1 MPKKITYADMV
12 RARACERGLAIFRDT
27 FGDSVDVTEENALK
41 LVAANGYSYGVF
53 LVEIFL
59 PQDKA
64 TLWKRKIDSIEDTG
78 GFVCSGCV
86 EELDLFVRL
95 FNEEGGDECSKV
107 EGTNERGK
115 RDRKSTRLNYSHT
128 YISRML
134 SSA

>member
-53 LVEIFL
+53 LVETFL
-59 PQDKA
+59 PKDKA
-64 TLWKRKIDSIEDTG
+64 NLWYRKIDSIEHTG
-78 GFVCSGCV
+78 GVVCSGCV

-107 EGTNERGK
+107 EGTNE
-115 RDRKSTRLNYSHT
+115 
-128 YISRML
+128 
-134 SSA
+134 